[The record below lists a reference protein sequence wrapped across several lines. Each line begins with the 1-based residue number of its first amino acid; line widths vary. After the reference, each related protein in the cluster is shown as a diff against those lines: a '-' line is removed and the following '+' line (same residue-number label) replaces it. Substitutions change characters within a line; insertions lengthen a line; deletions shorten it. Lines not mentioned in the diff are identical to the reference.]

1 MPPTSTHSV
10 ASATPDGNTP
20 HSWLILAVAAAAS
33 AQRQHQELRAHR
45 ERQAWERRVRAI
57 PGHVMSSTGKLVML
71 DSWAEARYRRERGIE
86 GPHPIWIE
94 GRVPHTGVSAET
106 YGAAVKK
113 QMAATGAVVREERPD
128 PASGNKRVLV
138 EFTDAFWKPELLH
151 REEPRNQGGARKPKC
166 VRCGSERFTPVAWEC
181 NGCGITY
188 DMLPFPS
195 EDPDPTP
202 SGSPAGGGPGGD
214 ADPPTGKLP
223 DHGYTQGGV
232 DPNPQL
238 AGWPYEV
245 GGVAGEQFA
254 DPGYDGGED
263 LAGEAAG
270 APAPAASEGGD
281 TGRGTPTG
289 KLRVGLGGE
298 SEGTG
303 PPAGSAVVLVEAV
316 EEPVV
321 PPTGKLPV
329 GPPEELEPRPQWVTW
344 RAEATPEGRPVK
356 PPYRPSDPARR
367 ADVGDPATWG
377 TYERALEA
385 SPEGRVGF
393 VLTPGDPYAVADL
406 DGCRDPGTGE
416 LEAWAR
422 EVVELLDS
430 YTEISPSG
438 KGLHVWVRGEL
449 PGDRRRSG
457 KLELYDR
464 ARYVTVTGEALPG
477 YEGRGIAE
485 RGAQLAALYRRL
497 FGEPE
502 ASPPS
507 PEYSARTGPPVGSA
521 GDGELLGRAM
531 RVSWFPAV
539 WGGDDSHYGGDPS
552 KGDYWVCRAL
562 ALYGRDPAQIERL
575 ARSSPRAARAKS
587 ERPDYWPRTV
597 AAALH
602 HTPRRRTDSP
612 PPVHTPGG
620 LGLESPRCA
629 ERLGEPPEGE
639 MS

>member
-10 ASATPDGNTP
+10 APTTPDGNSP
-20 HSWLILAVAAAAS
+20 HPWLILAVAAAAS
-33 AQRQHQELRAHR
+33 AQHQQEELRAHR

-71 DSWAEARYRRERGIE
+71 DSWAEARYRHERGIE
-86 GPHPIWIE
+86 GPQPIWIE

-113 QMAATGAVVREERPD
+113 QMAAAGAVVREERPD

-138 EFTDAFWKPELLH
+138 EFTEAFWNPELLH
-151 REEPRNQGGARKPKC
+151 REEPRNQGGPRKPKC

-188 DMLPFPS
+188 DMLPFPP

-202 SGSPAGGGPGGD
+202 SGSPAGGEPGRD
-214 ADPPTGKLP
+214 ADPPTGNLP
-223 DHGYTQGGV
+223 DHGYTQWGG

-238 AGWPYEV
+238 AGWSPDEGDEPLARPV
-245 GGVAGEQFA
+245 
-254 DPGYDGGED
+254 DSSRCGGED
-263 LAGEAAG
+263 PSGEAAG
-270 APAPAASEGGD
+270 ASSPAGPEGGD
-281 TGRGTPTG
+281 TGRGTPPG
-289 KLRVGLGGE
+289 KLRIGLGGE

-303 PPAGSAVVLVEAV
+303 PPAGSAAVLVEAV
-316 EEPVV
+316 EEPAV

-344 RAEATPEGRPVK
+344 RAEATSDGRPVK
-356 PPYRPSDPARR
+356 PPYRPDNPGRR
-367 ADVGDPATWG
+367 ADVRDPATWG

-393 VLTPGDPYAVADL
+393 VLTPDDPYAVADL
-406 DGCRDPGTGE
+406 DGCRDPETGE
-416 LEAWAR
+416 LEVWAR
-422 EVVELLDS
+422 EGVELLDS

-438 KGLHVWVRGEL
+438 KGLHVWVRGVL
-449 PGDRRRSG
+449 PGLRRRG
-457 KLELYDR
+457 GGVELYDR
-464 ARYVTVTGEALPG
+464 ARYVTVTGQALPG

-485 RGAQLAALYRRL
+485 RGEELAALYRRL

-502 ASPPS
+502 ASILPPDR
-507 PEYSARTGPPVGSA
+507 SAPSAPPTEIVG
-521 GDGELLGRAM
+521 DDRLLGWAM
-531 RVSWFPAV
+531 RVAWFPAV
-539 WGGDDSHYGGDPS
+539 WGGDDSYYGGDPS

-562 ALYGRDPAQIERL
+562 ALYSRDAAQIERV

-597 AAALH
+597 AAALRA
-602 HTPRRRTDSP
+602 TPPRRTVAP
-612 PPVHTPGG
+612 PPVHTPRTSHSDV
-620 LGLESPRCA
+620 LRCA
-629 ERLGEPPEGE
+629 QGCGESPEGE
-639 MS
+639 RS